1 MVCLSLRHV
10 DIFSFNVY
18 SDVKQSPK
26 SKPYEHC
33 LVLYELII
41 AYKSHAGDDDS
52 NTILESLLS
61 YSVSALL
68 ISLSILE
75 SIVILMI
82 LVYLY

>member
-1 MVCLSLRHV
+1 M
-10 DIFSFNVY
+10 Y

-26 SKPYEHC
+26 SKPYEHK
-33 LVLYELII
+33 LII

-61 YSVSALL
+61 CSVSALL

-75 SIVILMI
+75 SIVILMM
-82 LVYLY
+82 LSVLNS